1 MLSIKRIRKFT
12 FLYTAFIIFVLKLNL
27 NDFLKPVIDY
37 YKLND
42 IIIPVRYLLLF
53 ISEIQNRFKKV
64 K

>member
-1 MLSIKRIRKFT
+1 MLFIKRIRKFT
-12 FLYTAFIIFVLKLNL
+12 FLYAAFIMFILKLNL

-53 ISEIQNRFKKV
+53 ISEI
-64 K
+64 